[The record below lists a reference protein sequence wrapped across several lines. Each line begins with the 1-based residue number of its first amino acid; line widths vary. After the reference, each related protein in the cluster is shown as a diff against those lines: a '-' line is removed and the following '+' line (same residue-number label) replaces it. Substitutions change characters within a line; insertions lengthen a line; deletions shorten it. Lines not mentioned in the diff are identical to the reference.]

1 MIVRPF
7 VPEMDMDMVRSAKVR
22 KEDAEELYASR
33 GMDFNQY
40 VDAVCGCPQI
50 LNDTYIIEEDDQL
63 IAIGG
68 LVTSIDNV
76 GLPWF
81 IATELIEKYPI
92 QTFKIM
98 KAMLAIWKRHTK
110 SLLNWV
116 DIRNEKAIR
125 FLDRLG
131 FKWVKGF
138 FFEGGGTHFQAFV
151 MKGDMHNV

>member
-1 MIVRPF
+1 
-7 VPEMDMDMVRSAKVR
+7 
-22 KEDAEELYASR
+22 
-33 GMDFNQY
+33 
-40 VDAVCGCPQI
+40 
-50 LNDTYIIEEDDQL
+50 
-63 IAIGG
+63 
-68 LVTSIDNV
+68 
-76 GLPWF
+76 
-81 IATELIEKYPI
+81 IEKYPI

-125 FLDRLG
+125 FLDFFG